1 MGALFL
7 GSTIKYAEWSCF
19 PQSPAHLWNSAAS
32 CPENAASVCK
42 RSVQLDGGFQVPKGK
57 KSRKNLHRVRVLSD
71 FLFRFFSL
79 GNGSQDG
86 NSK

>member
-1 MGALFL
+1 MLNGVV
-7 GSTIKYAEWSCF
+7 F
-19 PQSPAHLWNSAAS
+19 PSLLPICGTVQRAD
-32 CPENAASVCK
+32 PENAASVCK
-42 RSVQLDGGFQVPKGK
+42 RSVQLDGGFQEPKGK
-57 KSRKNLHRVRVLSD
+57 KSRKNLPRVRVLSD